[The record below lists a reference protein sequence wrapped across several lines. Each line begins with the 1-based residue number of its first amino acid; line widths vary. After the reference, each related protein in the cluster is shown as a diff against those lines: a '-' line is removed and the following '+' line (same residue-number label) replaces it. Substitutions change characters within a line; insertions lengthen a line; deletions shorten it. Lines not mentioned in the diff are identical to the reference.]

1 MEKNVVLYID
11 EEQVALDSYGRELRK
26 NLPPELEIICTLPEP
41 TLPLMLKFIC
51 SMRPRIASIV
61 VDEHLEVA
69 GTADYI
75 GSQLADAYRQLD
87 SKIPIYILSNHPDEI
102 DDNLESVE
110 YILSKDDFAD
120 GGPALESAIK
130 RMVRHINAYEQIVDE
145 REQRFVILLKK
156 YVLSEISI
164 EEAKELNELKFWR
177 EAPAAIEESTMTV
190 ELKRKLDEQEDIL
203 NNIEQLLSGEK

>member
-11 EEQVALDSYGRELRK
+11 EEQTALDSYGRELRK
-26 NLPPELEIICTLPEP
+26 NLPQELEIICALPQP

-51 SMRPRIASIV
+51 SMRQRIASIV

-87 SKIPIYILSNHPDEI
+87 DKIPIYILSNHPDEI
-102 DDNLESVE
+102 DENLESVE

-120 GGPALESAIK
+120 GGAALESAIK

-145 REQRFVILLKK
+145 REQRFLHLLKR
-156 YVLSEISI
+156 YVLSDIST
-164 EEAKELNELKFWR
+164 EEASELNELKFWR
-177 EAPAAIEESTMTV
+177 EVPAAIEESTMTM
-190 ELKRKLDEQEDIL
+190 ELKRKLDDQEDTL
-203 NNIEQLLSGEK
+203 NKIEKLLSGK

>member
-11 EEQVALDSYGRELRK
+11 EEQTALDSYGRELRK
-26 NLPPELEIICTLPEP
+26 NLPQELEIICALPQP

-51 SMRPRIASIV
+51 SMRQRIASIV

-87 SKIPIYILSNHPDEI
+87 DKIPIYILSNHPDEI
-102 DDNLESVE
+102 DENLESVE

-120 GGPALESAIK
+120 GGAALESAIK
-130 RMVRHINAYEQIVDE
+130 RMVRHINAYEQILDE
-145 REQRFVILLKK
+145 REQRFLHLLKR
-156 YVLSEISI
+156 YVLSDIST
-164 EEAKELNELKFWR
+164 EEASELNELKFWR
-177 EAPAAIEESTMTV
+177 EVPAAIEESTMTM
-190 ELKRKLDEQEDIL
+190 ELKRKLDDQEDTL
-203 NNIEQLLSGEK
+203 NKIEKLLSGK